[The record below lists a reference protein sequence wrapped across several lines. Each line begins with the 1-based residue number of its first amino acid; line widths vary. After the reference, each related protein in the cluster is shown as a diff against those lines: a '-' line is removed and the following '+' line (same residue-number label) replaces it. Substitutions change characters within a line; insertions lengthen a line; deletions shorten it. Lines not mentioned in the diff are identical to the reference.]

1 MKSKSYLKKIAV
13 HACIYYTAA
22 SFLLLFLYWLL
33 SKDLSHG
40 IHPLAQLFIL
50 PFAFCFAAANIC
62 FTYWKEKTY
71 VKVMVHY
78 ALTVGGAFF
87 FLYLPNQAEDH
98 APAQGFIMF
107 LALSLFYALILSVV
121 GFVRSR
127 IYRVKRDEKA
137 YTSVYKKK

>member
-1 MKSKSYLKKIAV
+1 MAEKILFFK
-13 HACIYYTAA
+13 A
-22 SFLLLFLYWLL
+22 SEAYF
-33 SKDLSHG
+33 SSSRHC
-40 IHPLAQLFIL
+40 QLPSATDGVFIL